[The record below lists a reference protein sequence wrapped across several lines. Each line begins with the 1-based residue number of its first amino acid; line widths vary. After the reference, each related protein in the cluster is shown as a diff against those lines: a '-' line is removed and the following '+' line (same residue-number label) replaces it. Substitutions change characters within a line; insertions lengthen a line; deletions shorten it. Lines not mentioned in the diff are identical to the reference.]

1 MTRLS
6 LMQGT
11 IGCGPEL
18 KSYFVSAAAVTYSLS
33 GTEATFALGDNTEG
47 KAGAEKHYL
56 ATSVV

>member
-1 MTRLS
+1 
-6 LMQGT
+6 MQGT